1 MSALLYFT
9 DWNFSMN
16 LDLDV
21 EEVLALKVEFVFH
34 WEAQFEVV
42 LYSESS

>member
-1 MSALLYFT
+1 MK
-9 DWNFSMN
+9 
-16 LDLDV
+16 LDLDI

-34 WEAQFEVV
+34 WEAQLEVV